1 MGLTRIN
8 KVARTGVQ
16 GNDVD
21 TINPEIF
28 ESGKLHLHGH
38 ISAMTLLWSK
48 LHKETLT

>member
-16 GNDVD
+16 GNDVE
-21 TINPEIF
+21 TI
-28 ESGKLHLHGH
+28 KLHLHGH
-38 ISAMTLLWSK
+38 VSAMALLWSK